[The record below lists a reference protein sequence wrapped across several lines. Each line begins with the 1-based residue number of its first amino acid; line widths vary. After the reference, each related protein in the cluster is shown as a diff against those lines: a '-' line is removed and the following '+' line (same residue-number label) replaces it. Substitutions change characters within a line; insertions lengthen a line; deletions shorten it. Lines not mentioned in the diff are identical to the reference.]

1 MEIIESKKIFMKLID
16 KANETLKSNNIPR
29 YKFHLTANSGWS
41 NDPNGLIYF
50 KNHYH
55 VFFQNN
61 PFAQNTSQIFWGHFV
76 STDLIK
82 WKQVKFALAPNQ
94 EYDAD
99 GCFSGS
105 AIVIKNKLILVYT
118 GHKKIADSYLET
130 VCLAESED
138 GIQFKKI
145 TNNPIIL
152 PNFENNTKRFRDPKI
167 FSQSGFYYIL
177 IGGESRKKKGQ
188 LLLYRSKSIY
198 QGWEYIGK
206 VENKSSDFGNMI
218 ECPDYFDIADRTV
231 IIGSPKGIKTSEKHG
246 FDACYYIEKF
256 NFNNGQLPLGKKL
269 DYGRDFYAPQTLYN
283 PLNNERLLIGWF
295 GLPGEQ
301 EKESEYHF
309 NSIGALTIPRKISE
323 RDGILIT
330 EPASEYLKL
339 RRGHNKKVEKNKQ
352 YSVQSEFTFSNITN
366 SFSLRIFS
374 KKAEYFLKF
383 ENNVLIVRIT
393 DMIEERVDKV
403 VGLKQINFLDL
414 FIDNG
419 LTELFINK
427 GEKVVSNKC
436 EFMSKTIKIDTDWS
450 DKVIGLNYSLKSIY
464 E

>member
-1 MEIIESKKIFMKLID
+1 MKLID
-16 KANETLKSNNIPR
+16 EANETLKNNNIPR

-41 NDPNGLIYF
+41 NDPNGLVYF
-50 KNHYH
+50 KNQYH

-61 PFAQNTSQIFWGHFV
+61 PFVQNTNQIFWGHFV
-76 STDLIK
+76 SNDLIK
-82 WKQVKFALAPNQ
+82 WKQVKFALAPDQ

-118 GHKKIADSYLET
+118 GHKKIADSYVESI
-130 VCLAESED
+130 CLAESED
-138 GIQFKKI
+138 GVEFKKI
-145 TNNPIIL
+145 DNNPVIL
-152 PNFENNTKRFRDPKI
+152 PNFEINTKRFRDPKV
-167 FSQSGFYYIL
+167 FFRGGSYYIL
-177 IGGESRKKKGQ
+177 IGSESKQKKGQ

-198 QGWEYIGK
+198 HDWEFVGK

-218 ECPDYFDIADRTV
+218 ECPDYFDIADKTV
-231 IIGSPKGIKTSEKHG
+231 IIGSPKGIKTKEKHG
-246 FDACYYIEKF
+246 FDACYYIKKF
-256 NFNNGQLPLGKKL
+256 NFNNGLLPLGKKL
-269 DYGRDFYAPQTLYN
+269 DYGRDFYAPQTLYD
-283 PLNNERLLIGWF
+283 PLNKERLLIGWF

-301 EKESEYHF
+301 EKEAEYHF

-323 RDGILIT
+323 KNGTLIT

-339 RRGHNKKVEKNKQ
+339 RQGCIKKVEKMNQ
-352 YSVQSEFTFSNITN
+352 YSVQSEFIFSNIAS
-366 SFSLRIFS
+366 SFLLKIFS
-374 KKAEYFLKF
+374 KKAEYLLKF
-383 ENNVLIVRIT
+383 KNNVLTVRIT
-393 DMIEERVDKV
+393 DMTEERINKV

-427 GEKVVSNKC
+427 GEKVLSNKC